1 MSSSQQVVEGK
12 VIPPGAIPAKNGGWL
27 KPIQKG
33 ESGNPGGW
41 NKTEYHAVRRLCADR
56 SLAAAQHL
64 IDLMTDTD
72 SRVAIVAIKEV
83 LDRGIGKPRDHSNE
97 QGGKID
103 LSALSADERNAM
115 VELLKKAMGL
125 E

>member
-1 MSSSQQVVEGK
+1 MSGSQQVVEGK

-41 NKTEYHAVRRLCADR
+41 NKTEYHAVRRLCADK

-72 SRVAIVAIKEV
+72 SRVAIVAI
-83 LDRGIGKPRDHSNE
+83 IGKPRDHSNE

-103 LSALSADERNAM
+103 LSALSANERNAM

>member
-1 MSSSQQVVEGK
+1 MSDSVER
-12 VIPPGAIPAKNGGWL
+12 VEPRVHIPPQGGKLIPW
-27 KPIQKG
+27 QKG
-33 ESGNPGGW
+33 QTGNPGG
-41 NKTEYHAVRRLCADR
+41 KLGEYHAVRRLCADK
-56 SLAAAQHL
+56 SVAAAQHL

>member
-1 MSSSQQVVEGK
+1 MSDGETAVEPTDLRVPSHGRGFLRPAWK
-12 VIPPGAIPAKNGGWL
+12 PG
-27 KPIQKG
+27 
-33 ESGNPGGW
+33 ERGNPGNRLG
-41 NKTEYHAVRRLCADR
+41 EYHAVRRLCSDT
-56 SLAAAQHL
+56 SVDAAQKL
-64 IDLMTDTD
+64 IKLMDDTD